1 MIGLLPYKNAHRY
14 SGAKLSTCSLTNSSL
29 GNAVYIHA
37 LSVNPAEVRNMD
49 DMTRRE
55 REHEE
60 QYAWW
65 LTQTNNRQDK
75 D

>member
-1 MIGLLPYKNAHRY
+1 MN
-14 SGAKLSTCSLTNSSL
+14 
-29 GNAVYIHA
+29 
-37 LSVNPAEVRNMD
+37 

>member
-1 MIGLLPYKNAHRY
+1 
-14 SGAKLSTCSLTNSSL
+14 
-29 GNAVYIHA
+29 
-37 LSVNPAEVRNMD
+37 MD

-65 LTQTNNRQDK
+65 LTQTNNRQGLKEGDRQ
-75 D
+75 

>member
-1 MIGLLPYKNAHRY
+1 
-14 SGAKLSTCSLTNSSL
+14 
-29 GNAVYIHA
+29 
-37 LSVNPAEVRNMD
+37 MD

-65 LTQTNNRQDK
+65 LAQTNNGQNED
-75 D
+75 